1 MNKIHK
7 ILSKLFYEHDCII
20 IPGFGG
26 FILNYQN
33 TKFDKKTNTFYPPRK
48 TISFNKR
55 LNKNDGILINSL
67 KDSEKIS
74 YKDARKIINDFTKN
88 INKKLDKFQEYKFE
102 EIGIIKLDNYDKL
115 IFQEFEKINFLND
128 SFGFQ
133 KFKFYPLETKTHR
146 TLKEQDFQNYKYL
159 IRAAAVMLP
168 LILIASLAI
177 IQQNNIITTIQKV
190 SKSNFLDI
198 SLNNE
203 EIIKY
208 NYNINKNINNNLLYL
223 YTNEISEVINETNI
237 KINNINKTNLP
248 TIQKSQKEK
257 EYKFYI
263 INGSFSNKKYA
274 VRLKNELTK
283 QGFNSFIMKKDKKNR
298 YKVCSFATNKKEK
311 AVYNLS
317 QIKKLHHKA
326 WLLKI

>member
-7 ILSKLFYEHDCII
+7 ILSQLFHEHDCII

-33 TKFDKKTNTFYPPRK
+33 AKFDKKTNTFWPPRK
-48 TISFNKR
+48 IISFNKR

-74 YKDARKIINDFTKN
+74 YKDARVIINDFTKN
-88 INKKLDKFQEYKFE
+88 INQKLNKFQEYEFE
-102 EIGIIKLDNYDKL
+102 KIGIIKLDKYDKL

-128 SFGFQ
+128 SFGFE
-133 KFKFYPLETKTHR
+133 KFKFYPLKNKTHR

-168 LILIASLAI
+168 LIFIASLAI
-177 IQQNNIITTIQKV
+177 LQQNKIITTIQKV

-203 EIIKY
+203 DIIKD
-208 NYNINKNINNNLLYL
+208 NYNINKNNNLLYL
-223 YTNEISEVINETNI
+223 YTDEISEVINETNI
-237 KINNINKTNLP
+237 KINNINKINLP
-248 TIQKSQKEK
+248 VARKLQKEK
-257 EYKFYI
+257 KYKFYI

-274 VRLKNELTK
+274 VRLKNKLKK
-283 QGFNSFIMKKDKKNR
+283 QGFNAFIMKKDKKNR

-317 QIKKLHHKA
+317 QIKKLNQKA